1 MAKVSFTVLVAALA
15 CGLANGQAK
24 GQLPGDYELN
34 RAAAFVGSPLA
45 CSQPLTIIVPRNV
58 AEKARLKVRLLTLL
72 RESLSDDA
80 KGIVNIA
87 REKEIKK
94 LANKLR
100 NNGAD

>member
-1 MAKVSFTVLVAALA
+1 MAKISFTMLAAALA
-15 CGLANGQAK
+15 CGLAHGQAK
-24 GQLPGDYELN
+24 RQLSGDSEFN
-34 RAAAFVGSPLA
+34 RAAAFVGSPIA
-45 CSQPLTIIVPRNV
+45 CSQPLTIVVPRNV
-58 AEKARLKVRLLTLL
+58 AEKARVKVRLLTLL

-100 NNGAD
+100 NNGTD